1 MPTKSRTPAAA
12 PSVPEADTI
21 IQDAVRRIEAA
32 VQEGLAQLRSQSKV
46 AADVAG
52 KQIEAAAEKV
62 SDEVRARPLAA
73 TGVALGVG
81 VLIGVLL
88 ASAAS
93 RK

>member
-1 MPTKSRTPAAA
+1 MPTKSRAQPAAT
-12 PSVPEADTI
+12 SVPEADTV

-88 ASAAS
+88 SAAAN